1 MEPFAFAGT
10 RHRHREPEWMDQPG
24 LDAREHAR
32 ALAGLG
38 RINRLSRSASI
49 LWPRIAR
56 LAREQT
62 GFPLRVLDLA
72 CGGGDVSVS
81 LARSAARAGL
91 VVRVDGC
98 DISDEAARFARGIAA
113 RYGVDVRFFLLNA
126 LIDPIPEGYDVV
138 TCSLFLH
145 HLDQADAIL
154 LLQRM
159 AAATRRIVLVND
171 LERTRRG
178 YWLAWAGCRLLTRS
192 PIVWNDGPISVAAA
206 FTSAEARTLAERAG
220 LHGATLSRH
229 WPERF
234 LLSWSRS

>member
-1 MEPFAFAGT
+1 MGPFASARL

-56 LAREQT
+56 LARDHVDS
-62 GFPLRVLDLA
+62 PLRVLDLA
-72 CGGGDVSVS
+72 CGGGDVTVS
-81 LARSAARAGL
+81 LAQSAARAGL
-91 VVRVDGC
+91 EVRVEGC
-98 DISDEAARFARGIAA
+98 DVSDDAVRFARELAA
-113 RYGVDVRFFLLNA
+113 RCGVDVGFFVLNA
-126 LIDPIPEGYDVV
+126 LRDPIPEGYDVI

-154 LLQRM
+154 LLQKM
-159 AAATRRIVLVND
+159 AAAARRIVLVND

-178 YWLAWAGCRLLTRS
+178 YWLAWVACRLLTRS
-192 PIVWNDGPISVAAA
+192 PIVWNDGPISAAAA
-206 FTSAEARTLAERAG
+206 FTASEARTLAEQAG
-220 LHGATLSRH
+220 LHGATVTRH

>member
-1 MEPFAFAGT
+1 MGPFASART

-24 LDAREHAR
+24 LDAQEHAR

-38 RINRLSRSASI
+38 RINRLSRSAAI
-49 LWPRIAR
+49 LWLRIAR
-56 LAREQT
+56 LAREQSSS
-62 GFPLRVLDLA
+62 PLRVLDVA
-72 CGGGDVSVS
+72 CGGGDIPVS
-81 LARSAARAGL
+81 LARRASRAGL

-98 DISDEAARFARGIAA
+98 DVSDEAVRFAQSIAA
-113 RYGVDVRFFLLNA
+113 RYGVDVGFFLLNA
-126 LIDPIPEGYDVV
+126 LHDPIPERYDVI

-145 HLDQADAIL
+145 HLDQDDAIL

-178 YWLAWAGCRLLTRS
+178 YWLAWVGCRLLTRS

-206 FTSAEARTLAERAG
+206 FTGPEARTLAERAG
-220 LHGATLSRH
+220 LHGAAVTRH